1 MEGYNAKKDTSLKFT
16 LKLSPHDP
24 NCPLTGRSK
33 LSRAV
38 YTSVLRLR
46 FRMSLGQFRS
56 VFYVCSIKWSV
67 LWQKKCAYNPA
78 APVWIRSTAFELFQ
92 FIQFCCYWM
101 VKRTKI
107 NAKEAWIGKLLTRF
121 WISIGWIFFPD
132 QKKILWPMAAALWPG
147 NHRDK
152 RLSLVTCCSC

>member
-1 MEGYNAKKDTSLKFT
+1 MLRYSVQALVLRHEKYCKDTDNNIISTKISHTAQIMQLEYLLGPAMEGYNAKKDTSLKFT

-56 VFYVCSIKWSV
+56 VFYVCSIK
-67 LWQKKCAYNPA
+67 
-78 APVWIRSTAFELFQ
+78 
-92 FIQFCCYWM
+92 
-101 VKRTKI
+101 
-107 NAKEAWIGKLLTRF
+107 
-121 WISIGWIFFPD
+121 
-132 QKKILWPMAAALWPG
+132 
-147 NHRDK
+147 
-152 RLSLVTCCSC
+152 